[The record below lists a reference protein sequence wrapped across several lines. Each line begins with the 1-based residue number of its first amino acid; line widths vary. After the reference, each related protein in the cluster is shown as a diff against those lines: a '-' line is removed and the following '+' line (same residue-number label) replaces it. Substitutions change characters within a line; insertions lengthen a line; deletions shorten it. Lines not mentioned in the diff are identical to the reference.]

1 MAAMLIEKG
10 ADPKKTMI
18 GHMCDTDDI
27 DCLVD
32 VLKHGVYIGLDRFGL
47 NMIFPDEKKCQTLC
61 RLVEMGYINQILLGH
76 DCTIHNHA
84 GDLIPEERLA
94 TMPDWNMSG
103 MFRTFIPRCKELGLT
118 DEQVKVLLVDNPKR
132 FFEGV

>member
-1 MAAMLIEKG
+1 
-10 ADPKKTMI
+10 
-18 GHMCDTDDI
+18 
-27 DCLVD
+27 
-32 VLKHGVYIGLDRFGL
+32 
-47 NMIFPDEKKCQTLC
+47 
-61 RLVEMGYINQILLGH
+61 MGYINQILLGH